1 MPSRLVGSRFE
12 NRSYGERLVSAHRQ
26 ADDPVISLPHG
37 SLRLCCRSAP
47 GRAIGGDTQS
57 RFENRSYGWIGILI
71 GVKAS
76 SRLENP
82 A

>member
-1 MPSRLVGSRFE
+1 MAPNLSRFE
-12 NRSYGERLVSAHRQ
+12 NRSYGARLVGARFEN
-26 ADDPVISLPHG
+26 
-37 SLRLCCRSAP
+37 RSYSRGGP